1 MTTFGIIGAGHIGSN
16 VARAVIAHGYDVVIA
31 NSRGPETLTD
41 LIAELGAHA
50 RAATVEEAATEGDLV
65 LVAIPFHAYESVPVE
80 PLDDKVVID
89 ANNYYFERDGH
100 VAALDAGEAT
110 TTGLLQAHLPQ
121 AKVVKAF
128 NNIGARDIPVDGRPA
143 GTEGRRALPLS
154 SDHPDA
160 LQVVVALLDEL
171 GFDSVPV
178 VPLAESWRFERD
190 RPAYG
195 VRQTRAELLANLAK
209 APRTI

>member
-1 MTTFGIIGAGHIGSN
+1 MTTLGIIGAGRIGSN

-31 NSRGPETLTD
+31 NSRAPETLTE
-41 LIAELGAHA
+41 LVAELGPHA
-50 RAATVEEAATEGDLV
+50 RAATAEQAATEGDLV

-80 PLDDKVVID
+80 PLDDKVVLD
-89 ANNYYFERDGH
+89 ANNYYYERDGH
-100 VAALDAGEAT
+100 VPSLDAGET
-110 TTGLLQAHLPQ
+110 TTSGLLQAHLPQ
-121 AKVVKAF
+121 AKVVKVF
-128 NNIGARDIPVDGRPA
+128 NGIDARDIPVDGTSA
-143 GTEGRRALPLS
+143 GTEDRRALPLS

-160 LQVVVALLDEL
+160 LQVVAALLDEL

-195 VRQTRAELLANLAK
+195 IRQTRAELVANLAK
-209 APRTI
+209 ATRTI

>member
-1 MTTFGIIGAGHIGSN
+1 MTTLGIIGAGHIGSN

-31 NSRGPETLTD
+31 NSRGPETLTE
-41 LIAELGAHA
+41 LIAELGPNA
-50 RAATVEEAATEGDLV
+50 RAATVDEAATDGDLV
-65 LVAIPFHAYESVPVE
+65 LVAIPFGAYESVPVE

-110 TTGLLQAHLPQ
+110 TTGLLQAHLPL

-128 NNIGARDIPVDGRPA
+128 NGIGARDIPVDGLPA
-143 GTEGRRALPLS
+143 GTEGRRALPIS

-160 LQVVVALLDEL
+160 LQVVAALLDEL
-171 GFDSVPV
+171 GFDTVPV

-195 VRQTRAELLANLAK
+195 IRQTRTELIANLAK
-209 APRTI
+209 ATRTI